1 MKKSEL
7 KQLIKETINDVK
19 LEAKAKTSTSGTT
32 YTFNQLNKLMQ
43 ADKIIVFIQST
54 YDNNELIQ
62 IPNDAGFFMA
72 ENDDGENT
80 VHTEGFGNTQYEF
93 GTDFDEV
100 YVAQKVKIK

>member
-1 MKKSEL
+1 MTKYQL

-32 YTFNQLNKLMQ
+32 YTFNQLNKLLQ
-43 ADKIIVFIQST
+43 ADKIVVFIQST
-54 YDNNELIQ
+54 DNKELIQ
-62 IPNDAGFFMA
+62 IPNDEGFFMA

-80 VHTEGFGNTQYEF
+80 VHTGDFGNTQYEF

-100 YVAQKVKIK
+100 YVAQKVNIK